1 MTRVRTLLNAGVGT
15 LVACALAVGLAVS
28 SPLLATADPDAVK
41 DTQQKVQALEEQSSA
56 IDLQHAKLSE
66 QLDQA
71 NVKVKTLETDIAAQ
85 RVKVDGMKKSM
96 GTLALTQYQNS
107 GLNLTAKLLASP
119 DDDSM
124 LSQLSTVQ
132 SLTARTN
139 GKLQQMQSEQAVL
152 TQQEGTLQD
161 TLSGI
166 QAAKDEQEQLSKDYH
181 QKLDEAEKLLAK
193 LTAEEQTRLAELRSQ
208 EAARQLALAEQAAQN
223 ATTTTPASSQAPA
236 TQTPAT
242 QTPATKTPEKTSEQ
256 KTAETKTPEKAP
268 ATSGGAA
275 AAVAFAK
282 AQVGKRYVMGA
293 TGPSAYDCSGL
304 TSGAWRQGGVSL
316 PRTSQ
321 GQASAGVRVSVSQIQ
336 PGDVVVFY
344 PGATHVGIYVG
355 GGMIVDAANPRAGVR
370 MISLKNSWMPIHSVR
385 RVG

>member
-15 LVACALAVGLAVS
+15 LVACALAAGLAMS
-28 SPLLATADPDAVK
+28 SPMLAAADPDAVR
-41 DTQQKVQALEEQSSA
+41 DTQAKVQALEEQSSA

-71 NVKVKTLETDIAAQ
+71 NAKAKTLTSDIAAQ
-85 RVKVDGMKKSM
+85 RVKVDGMRTSM

-107 GLNLTAKLLASP
+107 GLNLTVKLLASP

-132 SLTARTN
+132 SLTVRTN
-139 GKLQQMQSEQAVL
+139 GKLQQLQAEQATL
-152 TQQEGTLQD
+152 TQQESTLQD
-161 TLSGI
+161 TLAGI
-166 QAAKDEQEQLSKDYH
+166 QAAKDEQAKLSKDYH
-181 QKLDEAEKLLAK
+181 QKVDEAQKLLDA
-193 LTAEEQTRLAELRSQ
+193 LTAEEQARLAELRSQ
-208 EAARQLALAEQAAQN
+208 EAARQLALAEQAAQT
-223 ATTTTPASSQAPA
+223 ATTTSSQTPA
-236 TQTPAT
+236 TQSPAT
-242 QTPATKTPEKTSEQ
+242 QTPATKTPEKKPAQ
-256 KTAETKTPEKAP
+256 TKTPEKAP
-268 ATSGGAA
+268 VTSGGAA

-282 AQVGKRYVMGA
+282 AQVGKRYVMGS
-293 TGPSAYDCSGL
+293 TGPNSYDCSGL
-304 TSGAWRQGGVSL
+304 TSAAWRQGGVSL

-336 PGDVVVFY
+336 PGDIVVFY
-344 PGATHVGIYVG
+344 GGASHVGIYVG
-355 GGMIVDAANPRAGVR
+355 GGMLVDAANPRSGVR

>member
-1 MTRVRTLLNAGVGT
+1 M
-15 LVACALAVGLAVS
+15 VACALAAGLAMS
-28 SPLLATADPDAVK
+28 SPMLAAADPDAVR
-41 DTQQKVQALEEQSSA
+41 DTQAKVQALEEQSSA

-71 NVKVKTLETDIAAQ
+71 NAKAKTLTSDIAAQ
-85 RVKVDGMKKSM
+85 RVKVDGMRTSM

-107 GLNLTAKLLASP
+107 GLNLTVKLLASP

-132 SLTARTN
+132 SLTVRTN
-139 GKLQQMQSEQAVL
+139 GKLQQLQAEQATL
-152 TQQEGTLQD
+152 TQQESTLQD
-161 TLSGI
+161 TLAGI
-166 QAAKDEQEQLSKDYH
+166 QAAKDEQAKLSKDYH
-181 QKLDEAEKLLAK
+181 QKVDEAQKLLDA
-193 LTAEEQTRLAELRSQ
+193 LTAEEQARLAELRSQ
-208 EAARQLALAEQAAQN
+208 EAARQLALAEQAAQT
-223 ATTTTPASSQAPA
+223 ATTTSSQTPA

-242 QTPATKTPEKTSEQ
+242 QTPATKTPEKKPAQ
-256 KTAETKTPEKAP
+256 TKTPEKAP

-282 AQVGKRYVMGA
+282 AQVGKRYVMGS
-293 TGPSAYDCSGL
+293 TGPNSYDCSGL
-304 TSGAWRQGGVSL
+304 TSAAWRQGGVSL

-336 PGDVVVFY
+336 PGDIVVFY
-344 PGATHVGIYVG
+344 GGASHVGIYVG
-355 GGMIVDAANPRAGVR
+355 GGMLVDAANPRSGVR